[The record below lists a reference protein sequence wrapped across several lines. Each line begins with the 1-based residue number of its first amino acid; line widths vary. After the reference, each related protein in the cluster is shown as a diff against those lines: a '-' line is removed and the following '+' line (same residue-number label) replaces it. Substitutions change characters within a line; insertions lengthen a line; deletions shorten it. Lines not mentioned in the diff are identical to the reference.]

1 MAVQT
6 AKRIRQGGRPN
17 RRAQIVTVAAKLLRE
32 RGVAG
37 VTTRIIAET
46 VPCSEGA
53 IYVHFEDRFAL
64 ILTVLE
70 ESLPEML
77 VPLRA
82 LKEKV
87 GNGTPEENLALALT
101 GLVRFHQRVVRM
113 LCSLMGETEL
123 RDRFR
128 TSLEERGR
136 GPDKGIATLAAY
148 LEGEKALGRISRRL
162 NTKLAARTLMAS
174 SFFHVFTEELLG
186 QSHRFDAK
194 GLVDLVIGGRRRKRR
209 ARV

>member
-1 MAVQT
+1 MAAQSV
-6 AKRIRQGGRPN
+6 KKIRRGGRPN
-17 RRAQIVTVAAKLLRE
+17 RRARIVTVAAKLLRN

-37 VTTRIIAET
+37 VTTRVIAEN

-53 IYVHFEDRFAL
+53 IYVHFEDRVAL

-77 VPLRA
+77 VPLHA
-82 LKEKV
+82 LKERV
-87 GNGTPEENLALALT
+87 GKGTPEENLALALT
-101 GLVRFHQRVVRM
+101 GLVRFHQRMVRM

-128 TSLEERGR
+128 SSLEERGR

-148 LEGEKALGRISRRL
+148 LDGEKKLARISR
-162 NTKLAARTLMAS
+162 NINAKLAARTLMAS

-186 QSHRFDAK
+186 QRHRFDAK
-194 GLVDLVIGGRRRKRR
+194 AVVGLVIGRKEEKK
-209 ARV
+209 AG